1 MINNRVMAIAGLGL
15 DDLPDTAI
23 LCDMIDD
30 LEACIEDEDM
40 SKEELAEIASEYAR
54 DFLADEG
61 YPTEELV

>member
-1 MINNRVMAIAGLGL
+1 MNNRVMAIAGLGL
-15 DDLPDTAI
+15 NDLPDSAM
-23 LCDMIDD
+23 LCEMIDD

-40 SKEELAEIASEYAR
+40 TKEELAEIANEYAR